1 VLLKT
6 RSVGLVL
13 SSRRYGIWLRDSRA
27 HSDVAQIYTINGPA
41 TEVEAKA
48 KFCFVSSN
56 EKGKVASGGVGKHA
70 SASAQTQTGTAAAAA
85 EQQGTTSKQRSD
97 NLRGCD
103 WLQEVSVTV
112 RKFQST
118 SVACER

>member
-1 VLLKT
+1 
-6 RSVGLVL
+6 
-13 SSRRYGIWLRDSRA
+13 
-27 HSDVAQIYTINGPA
+27 
-41 TEVEAKA
+41 
-48 KFCFVSSN
+48 VSSN
-56 EKGKVASGGVGKHA
+56 EKGKATSTGVGKPA
-70 SASAQTQTGTAAAAA
+70 IASAQTQTGTTGSAA
-85 EQQGTTSKQRSD
+85 EQQQATSSKQRSD